1 MQMNKTSLS
10 EILERVYSKLSKEIS
25 EAYYNDSVDK
35 LLEKYDMQDEIE
47 YNYYDSNNSKILILG
62 DLAVNKDNLLG
73 KAKKMGINKE
83 QIEFG
88 PDYVR
93 MHNFDYSQLR
103 NNFAYSDVLVGPIP
117 HKGKNI
123 DGYSSFLAMAK
134 DNPSEFPKII
144 QLESANELK
153 ITMHSFEEG
162 IKKTRMYLDN

>member
-1 MQMNKTSLS
+1 
-10 EILERVYSKLSKEIS
+10 
-25 EAYYNDSVDK
+25 
-35 LLEKYDMQDEIE
+35 
-47 YNYYDSNNSKILILG
+47 
-62 DLAVNKDNLLG
+62 
-73 KAKKMGINKE
+73 MGINKD

-162 IKKTRMYLDN
+162 IKQTRMYLDN

>member
-1 MQMNKTSLS
+1 
-10 EILERVYSKLSKEIS
+10 
-25 EAYYNDSVDK
+25 
-35 LLEKYDMQDEIE
+35 MQDEIE

-73 KAKKMGINKE
+73 KAKKIGISKD

-117 HKGKNI
+117 HKGKKYRWI
-123 DGYSSFLAMAK
+123 
-134 DNPSEFPKII
+134 
-144 QLESANELK
+144 
-153 ITMHSFEEG
+153 
-162 IKKTRMYLDN
+162 

>member
-1 MQMNKTSLS
+1 MSNASLS
-10 EILERVYSKLSKEIS
+10 EILERVYAKVAKEIS
-25 EAYYNDSVDK
+25 EAYYDDSVDK
-35 LLEKYDMQDEIE
+35 ILKKYGLQDEIE
-47 YNYYDSNNSKILILG
+47 YNYYDSNNSKILVLG
-62 DLAVNKDNLLG
+62 DLAVNKNDLVG
-73 KAKKMGINKE
+73 KAKRLGISKD

-93 MHNFDYSQLR
+93 MHNYNYEQLR
-103 NNFAYSDVLVGPIP
+103 NNFTYSDVLVGPIP

-162 IKKTRMYLDN
+162 IKQTRLYCDN